1 MTHKVFWDDPYQV
14 ELESTVSRV
23 DGPCIELEET
33 IFYAESGGQESD
45 AGTIG
50 GIQVIKAEKLGLS
63 IVYTLEHEPNFQA
76 GTVVTT
82 QIDWARRYAL
92 MKLHFAAEVILEVV
106 THRFPEMTKVG
117 AHISADKSRIDFEWH
132 ESVKPLLPELQ
143 QQAQS
148 VIDSHA
154 GELAPGIR
162 SPLTTMPAVWS
173 QRACGGCC
181 ATWDLMPFACSMAA
195 GRHGWNTA
203 VRWSRPSNRCVA
215 RPNLP
220 GSRGNT
226 CW

>member
-76 GTVVTT
+76 GAVVTT

-106 THRFPEMTKVG
+106 THRFPEMNKVG

-154 GELAPGIR
+154 DIISDFSDTSE
-162 SPLTTMPAVWS
+162 
-173 QRACGGCC
+173 QRRYWKVDGFAKVPCGG
-181 ATWDLMPFACSMAA
+181 THLKNTSEV
-195 GRHGWNTA
+195 GRIQLKRKNIGKGKERIEISL
-203 VRWSRPSNRCVA
+203 VEE
-215 RPNLP
+215 
-220 GSRGNT
+220 
-226 CW
+226 

>member
-23 DGPCIELEET
+23 DGSCIELEET

-50 GIQVIKAEKLGLS
+50 GIQVIKAEKQGLS

-76 GTVVTT
+76 GAVVTT

-92 MKLHFAAEVILEVV
+92 MKLHFAAEVILQVV

-143 QQAQS
+143 QKAQS

-154 GELAPGIR
+154 DIISDFSDTSE
-162 SPLTTMPAVWS
+162 
-173 QRACGGCC
+173 QRRYWKVDGFAQVPCGG
-181 ATWDLMPFACSMAA
+181 THLKNTSEV
-195 GRHGWNTA
+195 GRIQLKRKNIGKGKERIEISL
-203 VRWSRPSNRCVA
+203 VEE
-215 RPNLP
+215 
-220 GSRGNT
+220 
-226 CW
+226 

>member
-50 GIQVIKAEKLGLS
+50 GIQVIKAEKQGLS

-76 GTVVTT
+76 GAVVTT

-154 GELAPGIR
+154 DIISDFSDTSE
-162 SPLTTMPAVWS
+162 
-173 QRACGGCC
+173 QRRYWKVEGFAQVPCGG
-181 ATWDLMPFACSMAA
+181 THLKNTSEV
-195 GRHGWNTA
+195 GRIQLKRKNIGKGKERIEISL
-203 VRWSRPSNRCVA
+203 VEE
-215 RPNLP
+215 
-220 GSRGNT
+220 
-226 CW
+226 

>member
-14 ELESTVSRV
+14 ELESTVSRI

-50 GIQVIKAEKLGLS
+50 GIQVIKAEKQGLS
-63 IVYTLEHEPNFQA
+63 IVYTLEREPNFQA
-76 GTVVTT
+76 GAVVTT

-132 ESVKPLLPELQ
+132 ESVKPLLPGLQ

-154 GELAPGIR
+154 DIISDFSDTSE
-162 SPLTTMPAVWS
+162 
-173 QRACGGCC
+173 QRRYWKVDGFAQVPCGG
-181 ATWDLMPFACSMAA
+181 THLKNTSEV
-195 GRHGWNTA
+195 GRIQLKRKNIGKGKERIEISL
-203 VRWSRPSNRCVA
+203 VEE
-215 RPNLP
+215 
-220 GSRGNT
+220 
-226 CW
+226 

>member
-23 DGPCIELEET
+23 DGRCIELEES

-50 GIQVIKAEKLGLS
+50 GIQVIKAEKQGLS
-63 IVYTLEHEPNFQA
+63 IVYTLEREPKFQA
-76 GTVVTT
+76 GAVVTT

-154 GELAPGIR
+154 GIISDFSDTSE
-162 SPLTTMPAVWS
+162 
-173 QRACGGCC
+173 QRRYWKVEGFAQVPCGG
-181 ATWDLMPFACSMAA
+181 THLKNTSEV
-195 GRHGWNTA
+195 GRIQLKRKNIGKGKERIEISL
-203 VRWSRPSNRCVA
+203 VEE
-215 RPNLP
+215 
-220 GSRGNT
+220 
-226 CW
+226 

>member
-50 GIQVIKAEKLGLS
+50 GIQAIKAEKQGLS
-63 IVYTLEHEPNFQA
+63 IVYTLEREPNFQA
-76 GTVVTT
+76 GAVVTT
-82 QIDWARRYAL
+82 QIDWPRRYAL

-106 THRFPEMTKVG
+106 THRFPEMNKVG

-132 ESVKPLLPELQ
+132 ESIKPLLLELQ

-154 GELAPGIR
+154 EII
-162 SPLTTMPAVWS
+162 SDFSDTS
-173 QRACGGCC
+173 EQRRYWKVDGFAQVPCGG
-181 ATWDLMPFACSMAA
+181 THLKNTSEV
-195 GRHGWNTA
+195 GRIQLKRKNIGKGKERIEISL
-203 VRWSRPSNRCVA
+203 VEE
-215 RPNLP
+215 
-220 GSRGNT
+220 
-226 CW
+226 

>member
-23 DGPCIELEET
+23 DGRCIELEES

-50 GIQVIKAEKLGLS
+50 GIQVIKAEKQGLS
-63 IVYTLEHEPNFQA
+63 IVYTLEREPKFQA
-76 GTVVTT
+76 GAVVTT
-82 QIDWARRYAL
+82 EIDWARRYAL

-132 ESVKPLLPELQ
+132 ESIKPLLPELQ

-154 GELAPGIR
+154 DIISDFSDTSE
-162 SPLTTMPAVWS
+162 
-173 QRACGGCC
+173 QRRYWKVEGFAQVPCGG
-181 ATWDLMPFACSMAA
+181 THLKNTSEV
-195 GRHGWNTA
+195 GRIQLKRKNIGKGKERIEISL
-203 VRWSRPSNRCVA
+203 VEE
-215 RPNLP
+215 
-220 GSRGNT
+220 
-226 CW
+226 

>member
-45 AGTIG
+45 TGTIG
-50 GIQVIKAEKLGLS
+50 GIQVIKAEKQGLS
-63 IVYTLEHEPNFQA
+63 IVYTLEREPNFQA
-76 GTVVTT
+76 GAVVTT

-148 VIDSHA
+148 VVDSHA
-154 GELAPGIR
+154 DIISDFSDTSE
-162 SPLTTMPAVWS
+162 
-173 QRACGGCC
+173 QRRYWKVDGFAQVPCGG
-181 ATWDLMPFACSMAA
+181 THLKNTSEV
-195 GRHGWNTA
+195 GRIQLKRKNIGKGKERIEISL
-203 VRWSRPSNRCVA
+203 VEE
-215 RPNLP
+215 
-220 GSRGNT
+220 
-226 CW
+226 

>member
-50 GIQVIKAEKLGLS
+50 GIQVIKADKLGLS

-76 GTVVTT
+76 GAVVTT

-132 ESVKPLLPELQ
+132 ESIKPLLPELQ

-154 GELAPGIR
+154 DIISDFSDTSE
-162 SPLTTMPAVWS
+162 
-173 QRACGGCC
+173 QRRYWKVEGFAQVPCGG
-181 ATWDLMPFACSMAA
+181 THLKNTSEV
-195 GRHGWNTA
+195 GRIQLKRKNIGKGKERIEISL
-203 VRWSRPSNRCVA
+203 VEE
-215 RPNLP
+215 
-220 GSRGNT
+220 
-226 CW
+226 

>member
-50 GIQVIKAEKLGLS
+50 CIQVIKAEKQGLS

-76 GTVVTT
+76 GAIVTT

-132 ESVKPLLPELQ
+132 ESVKPLLPDLQ

-154 GELAPGIR
+154 DIISDFSDTSE
-162 SPLTTMPAVWS
+162 
-173 QRACGGCC
+173 QRRYWKVEGFAQVPCGG
-181 ATWDLMPFACSMAA
+181 THLKNTSEV
-195 GRHGWNTA
+195 GRIQLKRKNIGKGKERIEISL
-203 VRWSRPSNRCVA
+203 VEE
-215 RPNLP
+215 
-220 GSRGNT
+220 
-226 CW
+226 

>member
-50 GIQVIKAEKLGLS
+50 GIQVIKAEKQGLS
-63 IVYTLEHEPNFQA
+63 IVYTLEREPNFQA
-76 GTVVTT
+76 GAVVTT

-132 ESVKPLLPELQ
+132 ESVKPLLSGLQ

-154 GELAPGIR
+154 DIISDFSDTSE
-162 SPLTTMPAVWS
+162 
-173 QRACGGCC
+173 QRRYWKVDGFAQVPCGG
-181 ATWDLMPFACSMAA
+181 THLKNTSEV
-195 GRHGWNTA
+195 GRIQLKRKNIGKGKERIEISL
-203 VRWSRPSNRCVA
+203 VEE
-215 RPNLP
+215 
-220 GSRGNT
+220 
-226 CW
+226 

>member
-50 GIQVIKAEKLGLS
+50 GIQVIKAEKQGLS
-63 IVYTLEHEPNFQA
+63 IVYTLEREPKFQA
-76 GTVVTT
+76 GAVVTT

-106 THRFPEMTKVG
+106 THRFPEMNKVG

-154 GELAPGIR
+154 DIISDFSDTSE
-162 SPLTTMPAVWS
+162 
-173 QRACGGCC
+173 QRRYWKVEGFAQVPCGG
-181 ATWDLMPFACSMAA
+181 THLKNTSEV
-195 GRHGWNTA
+195 GRIQLKRKNIGKGKERIEISL
-203 VRWSRPSNRCVA
+203 VEE
-215 RPNLP
+215 
-220 GSRGNT
+220 
-226 CW
+226 

>member
-50 GIQVIKAEKLGLS
+50 GIQVIKAEKQGLS
-63 IVYTLEHEPNFQA
+63 IVYTLEREPKFQA
-76 GTVVTT
+76 GAVVTT

-106 THRFPEMTKVG
+106 THRFPEMNKVG

-154 GELAPGIR
+154 DIISDFSDTSE
-162 SPLTTMPAVWS
+162 
-173 QRACGGCC
+173 QRRYWKVDGFAQVPCGG
-181 ATWDLMPFACSMAA
+181 THLKNTSEV
-195 GRHGWNTA
+195 GRIQLKRKNIGKGKERIEISL
-203 VRWSRPSNRCVA
+203 VEE
-215 RPNLP
+215 
-220 GSRGNT
+220 
-226 CW
+226 

>member
-14 ELESTVSRV
+14 ELESIVSRV

-50 GIQVIKAEKLGLS
+50 GIQVIKAEKQGLS
-63 IVYTLEHEPNFQA
+63 IVYTLEHKPRFQA
-76 GTVVTT
+76 GAVVTT

-154 GELAPGIR
+154 DIISDFSDTSE
-162 SPLTTMPAVWS
+162 
-173 QRACGGCC
+173 QRRYWKVDGFAQVPCGG
-181 ATWDLMPFACSMAA
+181 THLKNTSEV
-195 GRHGWNTA
+195 GRIQLKRKNIGKGKERIEISL
-203 VRWSRPSNRCVA
+203 VEE
-215 RPNLP
+215 
-220 GSRGNT
+220 
-226 CW
+226 

>member
-14 ELESTVSRV
+14 ELESTVSCV
-23 DGPCIELEET
+23 DGSCIELEET

-50 GIQVIKAEKLGLS
+50 GIQVIKAEKQGLS

-76 GTVVTT
+76 GAVVTT
-82 QIDWARRYAL
+82 QIDWVRRYAL

-132 ESVKPLLPELQ
+132 ESVKPLLPGLQ

-154 GELAPGIR
+154 DIISDFSDTSE
-162 SPLTTMPAVWS
+162 
-173 QRACGGCC
+173 QRRYWKVDGFAQVPCGG
-181 ATWDLMPFACSMAA
+181 THLKNTSEV
-195 GRHGWNTA
+195 GRIQLKRKNIGKGKERIEISL
-203 VRWSRPSNRCVA
+203 VEE
-215 RPNLP
+215 
-220 GSRGNT
+220 
-226 CW
+226 

>member
-63 IVYTLEHEPNFQA
+63 IVYTLEHEPRFQA
-76 GTVVTT
+76 GAVVTT

-154 GELAPGIR
+154 DIISDFSDTSE
-162 SPLTTMPAVWS
+162 
-173 QRACGGCC
+173 QRRYWKVEDFAQVPCGG
-181 ATWDLMPFACSMAA
+181 THLKNTSEV
-195 GRHGWNTA
+195 GRIQLKRKNIGKGKERIEISL
-203 VRWSRPSNRCVA
+203 VEE
-215 RPNLP
+215 
-220 GSRGNT
+220 
-226 CW
+226 

>member
-82 QIDWARRYAL
+82 QIDWPRRYAL

-132 ESVKPLLPELQ
+132 ESIKPLLLELQ

-154 GELAPGIR
+154 DIISDFSDTSE
-162 SPLTTMPAVWS
+162 
-173 QRACGGCC
+173 QRRYWKVDGFAQVPCGG
-181 ATWDLMPFACSMAA
+181 THLKNTSEV
-195 GRHGWNTA
+195 GRIQLKRKNIGKGKERIEISL
-203 VRWSRPSNRCVA
+203 VEE
-215 RPNLP
+215 
-220 GSRGNT
+220 
-226 CW
+226 

>member
-1 MTHKVFWDDPYQV
+1 MTHKVFWDDPYRV
-14 ELESTVSRV
+14 ELESTVSLV
-23 DGPCIELEET
+23 NGPCIELEET

-50 GIQVIKAEKLGLS
+50 GIQVIKAEKQGQS
-63 IVYTLEHEPNFQA
+63 IVYTLEREPNFEA
-76 GTVVTT
+76 GAIVTT

-154 GELAPGIR
+154 DIISDFSDTSE
-162 SPLTTMPAVWS
+162 
-173 QRACGGCC
+173 QRRYWKVKGFAQVPCGG
-181 ATWDLMPFACSMAA
+181 THLKNTSEV
-195 GRHGWNTA
+195 GRIQLKRKNIGKGKERIEISL
-203 VRWSRPSNRCVA
+203 VEE
-215 RPNLP
+215 
-220 GSRGNT
+220 
-226 CW
+226 

>member
-154 GELAPGIR
+154 DIISDFSDTSE
-162 SPLTTMPAVWS
+162 
-173 QRACGGCC
+173 QRRYWKVEGFAQVPCGG
-181 ATWDLMPFACSMAA
+181 THLKNTSEV
-195 GRHGWNTA
+195 GRIQLKRKNIGKGKERIEISL
-203 VRWSRPSNRCVA
+203 VEE
-215 RPNLP
+215 
-220 GSRGNT
+220 
-226 CW
+226 

>member
-50 GIQVIKAEKLGLS
+50 GIQVIKAEKQGLS

-76 GTVVTT
+76 GAVVTT

-106 THRFPEMTKVG
+106 THRFPEMNKVG

-154 GELAPGIR
+154 DIISDFSDTSE
-162 SPLTTMPAVWS
+162 
-173 QRACGGCC
+173 QRRYWKVDGFAQVPCGG
-181 ATWDLMPFACSMAA
+181 THLKNTSEV
-195 GRHGWNTA
+195 GRIQLKRKNIGKGKERIEISL
-203 VRWSRPSNRCVA
+203 VEE
-215 RPNLP
+215 
-220 GSRGNT
+220 
-226 CW
+226 

>member
-33 IFYAESGGQESD
+33 IFYAESGGEESD

-132 ESVKPLLPELQ
+132 ESIKPLLPELQ

-154 GELAPGIR
+154 DIISDFSDTSE
-162 SPLTTMPAVWS
+162 
-173 QRACGGCC
+173 QRRYWKVEGFAQVPCGG
-181 ATWDLMPFACSMAA
+181 THLKNTSEV
-195 GRHGWNTA
+195 GRIQLKRKNIGKGKERIEISL
-203 VRWSRPSNRCVA
+203 VEE
-215 RPNLP
+215 
-220 GSRGNT
+220 
-226 CW
+226 

>member
-50 GIQVIKAEKLGLS
+50 GIQVIKAEKQGLS
-63 IVYTLEHEPNFQA
+63 IVYTLEREPNFQA
-76 GTVVTT
+76 GAVVTT

-132 ESVKPLLPELQ
+132 ESIKPLLPELQ

-154 GELAPGIR
+154 DIISDFSDTSE
-162 SPLTTMPAVWS
+162 
-173 QRACGGCC
+173 QRRYWKVDGFAQVPCGG
-181 ATWDLMPFACSMAA
+181 THLKNTSEV
-195 GRHGWNTA
+195 GRIQLKRKNIGKGKERIEISL
-203 VRWSRPSNRCVA
+203 VEE
-215 RPNLP
+215 
-220 GSRGNT
+220 
-226 CW
+226 

>member
-50 GIQVIKAEKLGLS
+50 GIQVIKAEKQGLS

-76 GTVVTT
+76 GAIVTT

-154 GELAPGIR
+154 DIISDFSDTSE
-162 SPLTTMPAVWS
+162 
-173 QRACGGCC
+173 QRRYWKVEGFAQVPCGG
-181 ATWDLMPFACSMAA
+181 THLKNTSEV
-195 GRHGWNTA
+195 GRIQLKRKNIGKGKERIEISL
-203 VRWSRPSNRCVA
+203 VEE
-215 RPNLP
+215 
-220 GSRGNT
+220 
-226 CW
+226 

>member
-63 IVYTLEHEPNFQA
+63 IVYTLEHKPNFQA
-76 GTVVTT
+76 GAVVTT

-154 GELAPGIR
+154 DIISDFSDTSE
-162 SPLTTMPAVWS
+162 
-173 QRACGGCC
+173 QRRYWKVDGFAQVPCGG
-181 ATWDLMPFACSMAA
+181 THLKNTSEV
-195 GRHGWNTA
+195 GRIQLKRKNIGKGKERIEISI
-203 VRWSRPSNRCVA
+203 VEE
-215 RPNLP
+215 
-220 GSRGNT
+220 
-226 CW
+226 

>member
-33 IFYAESGGQESD
+33 VFYAESGGQESD

-50 GIQVIKAEKLGLS
+50 GILVIKAEKQGLS

-76 GTVVTT
+76 GAVVTT

-154 GELAPGIR
+154 DIISDFSDTSE
-162 SPLTTMPAVWS
+162 
-173 QRACGGCC
+173 QRRYWKVEGFAQVPCGG
-181 ATWDLMPFACSMAA
+181 THLKNTSEV
-195 GRHGWNTA
+195 GRIQLKRKNIGKGKERIEISL
-203 VRWSRPSNRCVA
+203 VEE
-215 RPNLP
+215 
-220 GSRGNT
+220 
-226 CW
+226 

>member
-45 AGTIG
+45 TGTIG
-50 GIQVIKAEKLGLS
+50 GIQVIKAEKQGLS
-63 IVYTLEHEPNFQA
+63 IVYTLEREPNFQA
-76 GTVVTT
+76 GAIVTT

-132 ESVKPLLPELQ
+132 ESIKPLLPELQ

-154 GELAPGIR
+154 DIISDFSDTSE
-162 SPLTTMPAVWS
+162 
-173 QRACGGCC
+173 QRRYWKVEGFAQVPCGG
-181 ATWDLMPFACSMAA
+181 THLKNTSEV
-195 GRHGWNTA
+195 GRIQLKRKNIGKGKERIEISL
-203 VRWSRPSNRCVA
+203 VEE
-215 RPNLP
+215 
-220 GSRGNT
+220 
-226 CW
+226 

>member
-45 AGTIG
+45 TGTIG
-50 GIQVIKAEKLGLS
+50 GIQVIKAEKQGLS
-63 IVYTLEHEPNFQA
+63 IVYTLEREPNFQA
-76 GTVVTT
+76 GAVVTT

-92 MKLHFAAEVILEVV
+92 MKLHFAAEVVLEVV

-132 ESVKPLLPELQ
+132 ESIKPMLPELQ

-154 GELAPGIR
+154 DIISDFSDTSE
-162 SPLTTMPAVWS
+162 
-173 QRACGGCC
+173 QRRYWKVDGFAQVPCGG
-181 ATWDLMPFACSMAA
+181 THLKNTSEV
-195 GRHGWNTA
+195 GRIQLKRKNIGKGKERIEISL
-203 VRWSRPSNRCVA
+203 VEE
-215 RPNLP
+215 
-220 GSRGNT
+220 
-226 CW
+226 

>member
-45 AGTIG
+45 TGTIG
-50 GIQVIKAEKLGLS
+50 GIQVIKAEKQGLS
-63 IVYTLEHEPNFQA
+63 IVYTLEREPNFQA
-76 GTVVTT
+76 GAVVTT

-92 MKLHFAAEVILEVV
+92 MKLHFAAEVVLEVV

-154 GELAPGIR
+154 EII
-162 SPLTTMPAVWS
+162 SDFSDTNE
-173 QRACGGCC
+173 QRRYWKVDGFAQVPCGG
-181 ATWDLMPFACSMAA
+181 THLKNTSEV
-195 GRHGWNTA
+195 GRIRLKRKNIGKGKERIEISL
-203 VRWSRPSNRCVA
+203 VEE
-215 RPNLP
+215 
-220 GSRGNT
+220 
-226 CW
+226 

>member
-1 MTHKVFWDDPYQV
+1 MTHKVFWDAPYQV

-45 AGTIG
+45 TGTIG
-50 GIQVIKAEKLGLS
+50 GIQVIKAEKQGLS
-63 IVYTLEHEPNFQA
+63 IVYTLEHEPSFQA

-154 GELAPGIR
+154 DIISDFSDTSE
-162 SPLTTMPAVWS
+162 
-173 QRACGGCC
+173 QRRYWKVEGFAQVPCGG
-181 ATWDLMPFACSMAA
+181 THLKNTSEV
-195 GRHGWNTA
+195 GRIQLKRKNIGKGKERIEISL
-203 VRWSRPSNRCVA
+203 VEE
-215 RPNLP
+215 
-220 GSRGNT
+220 
-226 CW
+226 

>member
-45 AGTIG
+45 TGTIG
-50 GIQVIKAEKLGLS
+50 GIQVIKAEKQGLS

-76 GTVVTT
+76 GAIVTT

-154 GELAPGIR
+154 DIISDFSDTSE
-162 SPLTTMPAVWS
+162 
-173 QRACGGCC
+173 QRRYWKVEGFAQVPCGG
-181 ATWDLMPFACSMAA
+181 THLKNTSEV
-195 GRHGWNTA
+195 GRVQLKRKNIGKGKERIEISL
-203 VRWSRPSNRCVA
+203 VEE
-215 RPNLP
+215 
-220 GSRGNT
+220 
-226 CW
+226 

>member
-45 AGTIG
+45 TGTIG
-50 GIQVIKAEKLGLS
+50 GIPVIKAEKQGLS
-63 IVYTLEHEPNFQA
+63 IVYTLEREPNFQA
-76 GTVVTT
+76 GAVVTT

-92 MKLHFAAEVILEVV
+92 MKLHFAAEVVLEVV

-132 ESVKPLLPELQ
+132 ESIKPLLLELQ

-154 GELAPGIR
+154 EII
-162 SPLTTMPAVWS
+162 SDFSDTS
-173 QRACGGCC
+173 EQRRYWKVDGFAQVPCGG
-181 ATWDLMPFACSMAA
+181 THLKNTSEV
-195 GRHGWNTA
+195 GRIQLKRKNIGKGKERIEISL
-203 VRWSRPSNRCVA
+203 VEE
-215 RPNLP
+215 
-220 GSRGNT
+220 
-226 CW
+226 

>member
-45 AGTIG
+45 TGTIG
-50 GIQVIKAEKLGLS
+50 GIQVIKAEKQGLS
-63 IVYTLEHEPNFQA
+63 IVYTLEREPNFQA
-76 GTVVTT
+76 GAVVTT

-106 THRFPEMTKVG
+106 THRFPKMTKVG
-117 AHISADKSRIDFEWH
+117 AHISADKSRIDFEWY

-154 GELAPGIR
+154 DIVSDFSDTRE
-162 SPLTTMPAVWS
+162 
-173 QRACGGCC
+173 QRRYWKVEGFAQVPCGG
-181 ATWDLMPFACSMAA
+181 THLKNTSEV
-195 GRHGWNTA
+195 GRIQLKRKNIGKGKERIEISL
-203 VRWSRPSNRCVA
+203 VEE
-215 RPNLP
+215 
-220 GSRGNT
+220 
-226 CW
+226 